1 MKRDKPSS
9 SSLRIIN
16 HRIQNVHTIT
26 HNKNA
31 TAACHA
37 PPSTGT
43 RTYSAGGDAVVALVS
58 ERATASTPHTIRHAA
73 TLSRTVGAATQ
84 RPPPTPHAAAPPV
97 KAMAIKAQTAASGGW
112 SADAAET
119 SVGLLRF
126 THHIMR
132 A

>member
-1 MKRDKPSS
+1 MS
-9 SSLRIIN
+9 
-16 HRIQNVHTIT
+16 TIT
-26 HNKNA
+26 HNKIA
-31 TAACHA
+31 TTAACHA
-37 PPSTGT
+37 TPSTGT
-43 RTYSAGGDAVVALVS
+43 RAYSAGGDAVVALVS
-58 ERATASTPHTIRHAA
+58 DRATASTPQTMRHAA
-73 TLSRTVGAATQ
+73 TPSRTVGAATQ

-97 KAMAIKAQTAASGGW
+97 SAIAIKAQTAASGGW

>member
-1 MKRDKPSS
+1 M
-9 SSLRIIN
+9 
-16 HRIQNVHTIT
+16 IT

-31 TAACHA
+31 TTAACHA
-37 PPSTGT
+37 TPSTGT
-43 RTYSAGGDAVVALVS
+43 RTYSAGGGDAVAAAVFS
-58 ERATASTPHTIRHAA
+58 DRATANTPQTMRAA
-73 TLSRTVGAATQ
+73 ARPSRAVGAATQ
-84 RPPPTPHAAAPPV
+84 RPPPAPHAAAPPV
-97 KAMAIKAQTAASGGW
+97 TAMAIKAQTAASGGW

>member
-1 MKRDKPSS
+1 M
-9 SSLRIIN
+9 
-16 HRIQNVHTIT
+16 IT

-31 TAACHA
+31 TTAACHA
-37 PPSTGT
+37 TPSTGT
-43 RTYSAGGDAVVALVS
+43 RTYSAGGDAVVALFS
-58 ERATASTPHTIRHAA
+58 DRATASTPQTMRAAA
-73 TLSRTVGAATQ
+73 TPSRTVGEATQ
-84 RPPPTPHAAAPPV
+84 RPSPISHAAAPPV
-97 KAMAIKAQTAASGGW
+97 RAMAIKAQTAASGGW

>member
-1 MKRDKPSS
+1 M
-9 SSLRIIN
+9 
-16 HRIQNVHTIT
+16 IT

-31 TAACHA
+31 TAARHA
-37 PPSTGT
+37 TPSTGT
-43 RTYSAGGDAVVALVS
+43 RAYSAGGDAVVALVS
-58 ERATASTPHTIRHAA
+58 DRATANTPQTMRAA
-73 TLSRTVGAATQ
+73 AKPSRTVGDATQ
-84 RPPPTPHAAAPPV
+84 RPPPAPHAAAPPV
-97 KAMAIKAQTAASGGW
+97 SAIAIKAQTAASGGW

>member
-1 MKRDKPSS
+1 M
-9 SSLRIIN
+9 
-16 HRIQNVHTIT
+16 IT

-31 TAACHA
+31 TTTAACHA

-58 ERATASTPHTIRHAA
+58 DRATASTPHTISNAA
-73 TLSRTVGAATQ
+73 APSRTVGAATQ
-84 RPPPTPHAAAPPV
+84 RPSPTPHAAAPPV
-97 KAMAIKAQTAASGGW
+97 SAITIKAQTAASGGW